1 MASAPVPFLSGG
13 DMGKLVLYGVGGIV
27 AIAVIF
33 KVVMAILAPLLALV
47 WFVVAKVLPLVLLGW
62 LVVWAWRRWKEQ
74 TA

>member
-1 MASAPVPFLSGG
+1 
-13 DMGKLVLYGVGGIV
+13 MGKLVLYGVGGIV